1 MNVMKK
7 KQNIFLIGPMGAGKT
22 TVGRTLAR
30 SLGSEFFDSDQVIE
44 ARAGVDLSW
53 IFDIEGERGFRKRE
67 IEVIDELTQMQGI
80 VLATGGGVVE
90 ESQNCNVLAARG
102 VVIYLQATIEQQL
115 ARMEKDK
122 RRPLLLQTTDRQ
134 QLLLDLQAVR
144 DPLYRSVAD
153 YTFTTDGRSVKAVT
167 TDIVHVLDNPF
178 PQQARDEE
186 DEDND
191 V

>member
-1 MNVMKK
+1 MKK

-30 SLGSEFFDSDQVIE
+30 SLGSEFFDSDQAIE
-44 ARAGVDLSW
+44 TRAGVDLSW

-67 IEVIDELTQMQGI
+67 IEVIEELSQMQGI

-90 ESQNCNVLAARG
+90 EPQNCNVLAARG

-122 RRPLLLQTTDRQ
+122 RRPLLLQTTDRE
-134 QLLLDLQAVR
+134 QLLLELQAIR

-153 YTFTTDGRSVKAVT
+153 YTFPTDGRSVKAVT

-178 PQQARDEE
+178 PQQAMGDE
-186 DEDND
+186 DEDPNA
-191 V
+191 